1 MTFKKAHAVAVALLL
16 GTAALGAGTLLM
28 TAPAHA
34 AVRAEVGTPL
44 IAAQTAAKNKDY
56 KGAMELIDK
65 AAAVPNK
72 TAEETALIA
81 QMKAYVGS
89 ISGDISLGG
98 AAAGKNKLSQD
109 YAAKNYAGV
118 IADGEALQKAGALDG
133 PTGTY
138 VTQAYYLSG
147 NKAGC
152 IKYVKGL
159 GGTAEEVALQTEMKC
174 AFDTNDE
181 ATQRDA
187 LEQLI
192 ARTGK
197 AEYWTDMFKIA
208 EAAKNLT
215 DHQSLDIVRLKFLT
229 NVMGGKD
236 DYVKMAELDL
246 QLSFPA
252 EAVTVLDKGMAANIT
267 NDDRSKKLEAQA
279 KQSAAT
285 VASSMAAALA
295 AAGKDPGGDALIK
308 VAEQQWS
315 SGAGK
320 DAVATA
326 KSGSAKPL
334 KDKDQAAI
342 VLGLA
347 QISAGQSAEAVK
359 TLNADKGDGNGPMIA
374 HLYGLYAAHPAGGA
388 SAAADAPVKAT
399 AKKKK

>member
-1 MTFKKAHAVAVALLL
+1 MTFRKAHAVAVALLL
-16 GTAALGAGTLLM
+16 GTVALGTSTLLM
-28 TAPAHA
+28 TAPAYA
-34 AVRAEVGTPL
+34 ADRAEVGLPL
-44 IAAQTAAKNKDY
+44 QQALAAAAKKDY
-56 KGAMELIDK
+56 KGAMDLVDK
-65 AAAVPNK
+65 ASAVPNK
-72 TAEETALIA
+72 TPEETADINKV
-81 QMKAYVGS
+81 KAYVGS

-98 AAAGKNKLSQD
+98 AAAGKNKLASD
-109 YAAKNYAGV
+109 FNAKNYAGV

-133 PTGTY
+133 PNATY

-159 GGTAEEVALQTEMKC
+159 GATAEEVALQTEMKC
-174 AFDTNDE
+174 AFDTNDD
-181 ATQRDA
+181 ASQRDA

-208 EAAKNLT
+208 EAAKALT

-229 NVMGGKD
+229 NVMAGKD

-246 QLSFPA
+246 QLGFPA
-252 EAVTVLDKGMAANIT
+252 EAVTVFDKGMAANLT
-267 NDDRSKKLEAQA
+267 NDDRSKKLQAQA

-285 VASSMAAALA
+285 AASGMAGALA
-295 AAGKDPGGDALIK
+295 AANKDPGGDALIK

-326 KSGSAKPL
+326 KSGTGKPL

-347 QISAGQSAEAVK
+347 QISAGQSADAVK

-374 HLYGLYAAHPAGGA
+374 HLYGLYAAHPTGSA
-388 SAAADAPVKAT
+388 SASAEPAAAT
-399 AKKKK
+399 KKKK

>member
-1 MTFKKAHAVAVALLL
+1 MTSNKLHAVAAAFLL
-16 GTAALGAGTLLM
+16 GTAVIGAGAML
-28 TAPAHA
+28 AAIPAYA
-34 AVRAEVGTPL
+34 AVRPEVGTPL

-72 TAEETALIA
+72 TAEENSLID

-98 AAAGKNKLSQD
+98 AAAGKNKLASD
-109 YAAKNYAGV
+109 FNAKNYAGV
-118 IADGEALQKAGALDG
+118 IADGDALQKAGALDG
-133 PTGTY
+133 PNATY

-159 GGTAEEVALQTEMKC
+159 GTSAEEVALQTEMKC
-174 AFDTNDE
+174 AFDTNDD
-181 ATQRDA
+181 ASQRDA

-215 DHQSLDIVRLKFLT
+215 DHQSLDIVRIKFLT
-229 NVMGGKD
+229 NVMAGKD

-246 QLSFPA
+246 QLGFPA
-252 EAVTVLDKGMAANIT
+252 EAATVFDKGMAANLT
-267 NDDRSKKLEAQA
+267 NDDRSKKLQAQA
-279 KQSAAT
+279 KQSAAAM
-285 VASSMAAALA
+285 ASGMPAALA

-315 SGAGK
+315 AGAGK

-326 KSGSAKPL
+326 KSGMAKPL

-347 QISAGQSAEAVK
+347 QISAGQGADAVK
-359 TLNADKGDGNGPMIA
+359 TLSADKGDGNGPMIA
-374 HLYGLYAAHPAGGA
+374 HLYGLYAAHPAGSASA
-388 SAAADAPVKAT
+388 SAAPAAE
-399 AKKKK
+399 KKKK

>member
-1 MTFKKAHAVAVALLL
+1 MTSRKVHAVAVALLL
-16 GTAALGAGTLLM
+16 GTAALGTSTLMM
-28 TAPAHA
+28 TAPAQA
-34 AVRAEVGTPL
+34 AVRAEVGLPL
-44 IAAQTAAKNKDY
+44 QQAQAAAAKKDY
-56 KGAMELIDK
+56 KGAMDLIDK

-72 TAEETALIA
+72 TAEETSLIA
-81 QMKAYVGS
+81 QMKTYVGS

-98 AAAGKNKLSQD
+98 AKAAQVKLSQD

-118 IADGEALQKAGALDG
+118 IADGEALQKAGALDAQ
-133 PTGTY
+133 TATY

-159 GGTAEEVALQTEMKC
+159 GATAEEVALQTEMKC
-174 AFDTNDE
+174 AFDTNDD

-192 ARTGK
+192 AKTGK

-215 DHQSLDIVRLKFLT
+215 DHQSLDIYRLKFLT
-229 NVMGGKD
+229 NVMAGKD
-236 DYVKMAELDL
+236 DYINMAQLDL
-246 QLSFPA
+246 QLAFPA
-252 EAVTVLDKGMAANIT
+252 EGSTVLDKGMAAGLL
-267 NDDRSKKLEAQA
+267 NDDRSKKLQALA
-279 KQSAAT
+279 KQNSAT
-285 VASSMAAALA
+285 VASGMAAALA
-295 AAGKDPGGDALIK
+295 AANKDPGGDALIK

-326 KSGSAKPL
+326 KSGTGKPL

-347 QISAGQSAEAVK
+347 QISAGQSADAVK

-374 HLYGLYAAHPAGGA
+374 HLYALYAAHPAGSA
-388 SAAADAPVKAT
+388 SASAEPAAVI
-399 AKKKK
+399 KKKK

>member
-1 MTFKKAHAVAVALLL
+1 MTSIKVHAVAVALLL
-16 GTAALGAGTLLM
+16 GTAVLGTGTLLM
-28 TAPAHA
+28 TAPAYA
-34 AVRAEVGTPL
+34 AVRAEVGNPL
-44 IAAQTAAKNKDY
+44 NAALAAAKAKDF
-56 KGAMELIDK
+56 KAAMDDVDK
-65 AAAVPNK
+65 ANAVSNK
-72 TAEETALIA
+72 TAEETSMIN
-81 QMKAYVGS
+81 QVKSYVGQL
-89 ISGDISLGG
+89 SGDISLGG
-98 AAAGKNKLSQD
+98 ATAGRNKLASD

-152 IKYVKGL
+152 IKYVKAL
-159 GGTAEEVALQTEMKC
+159 GATAEEVALQTEMKC
-174 AFDTNDE
+174 AFDTNDD

-192 ARTGK
+192 AKTGK

-215 DHQSLDIVRLKFLT
+215 DHQSLDIYRLKFLT
-229 NVMGGKD
+229 NVMAGKD
-236 DYVKMAELDL
+236 DYINMAQLDL
-246 QLSFPA
+246 QLAFPA
-252 EAVTVLDKGMAANIT
+252 EGSTVLDKGMAAGLL
-267 NDDRSKKLEAQA
+267 NDDRSKKLQALA
-279 KQSAAT
+279 KQNSAT
-285 VASSMAAALA
+285 VASGMTAALA
-295 AAGKDPGGDALIK
+295 AANKDPGGDALIK
-308 VAEQQWS
+308 IAEQQWS

-326 KSGSAKPL
+326 KSGTAKPL

-347 QISAGQSAEAVK
+347 QISAGQSADAVK

-374 HLYGLYAAHPAGGA
+374 HLYALYAAHSTGSA
-388 SAAADAPVKAT
+388 SASAEPAAAT
-399 AKKKK
+399 KKKK

>member
-1 MTFKKAHAVAVALLL
+1 MTFRKAHAVVVALLL
-16 GTAALGAGTLLM
+16 GTAVLGASTLLM
-28 TAPAHA
+28 TAPAYA

-81 QMKAYVGS
+81 QMKSYVGS
-89 ISGDISLGG
+89 LSGDISLGG
-98 AAAGKNKLSQD
+98 KAAGQNKLASD

-118 IADGEALQKAGALDG
+118 IADGDALQKAGALDG
-133 PTGTY
+133 PTATY

-159 GGTAEEVALQTEMKC
+159 GATAEEVALQTEMKC
-174 AFDTNDE
+174 AFDTNDD

-229 NVMGGKD
+229 NVMAGKD

-246 QLSFPA
+246 QLGFPA
-252 EAVTVLDKGMAANIT
+252 EAGTVLDKGMAANIT
-267 NDDRSKKLEAQA
+267 NDDRSKKLQAQA
-279 KQSAAT
+279 KSSAAT
-285 VASSMAAALA
+285 VASGMAAALA

-315 SGAGK
+315 AGNGK

-326 KSGSAKPL
+326 KSGTGKPL

-359 TLNADKGDGNGPMIA
+359 TLSADKGDGNGPMIA
-374 HLYGLYAAHPAGGA
+374 HLYALYAAHPTGSA
-388 SAAADAPVKAT
+388 SASAEPAAAT
-399 AKKKK
+399 KKKK